1 MRPQARAAGR
11 GVRDRPV
18 ARHRPPTR
26 SSRGDADRVLQ
37 ALSNL
42 VENAL
47 RVLLPVARFGS
58 SRAPGLLA
66 VEDDG
71 PGVDPD
77 DVPRAF
83 ERFFLHSRYAGADRS
98 ARASAWRS
106 STSSPVRWAAR
117 VDVRSR
123 PGKTRFSIRLPAELA
138 GARAARE
145 LERTAFRR

>member
-1 MRPQARAAGR
+1 M
-11 GVRDRPV
+11 
-18 ARHRPPTR
+18 
-26 SSRGDADRVLQ
+26 
-37 ALSNL
+37 LSNL

-47 RVLLPVARFGS
+47 RVLPAGGSVRIVAR
-58 SRAPGLLA
+58 PGLLA

-83 ERFFLHSRYAGADRS
+83 ERFFLHSRYAGSRQVGTGLGLAIVDEL
-98 ARASAWRS
+98 ARAMGGS
-106 STSSPVRWAAR
+106 

-138 GARAARE
+138 GARGARE